1 MARKITGFAAA
12 LLSLASRPADGR
24 DHPLPS
30 ATRVDAEV
38 AAAMQATGT
47 RSLALAIIDHG
58 RVVYVK
64 PYGVRTQAGA
74 PLQAD
79 SIMYAASLTKVVFA
93 YLVLQLV
100 DDHVIA
106 LDTPIERYLPKPL
119 SAYDDADSA
128 RRYGD
133 YSAVGLDPRWR
144 SITPRM
150 LLNHASG
157 LPNLTHMEPDGKEHL
172 HFDPGSRYAYSGAG
186 LLLLQL
192 VLEKGLGLD
201 IAKEAQRR
209 IFDPLGMK
217 DSSFTWRDAFSG
229 REATGWA
236 LDGSAP
242 GHAHQSRVRVAGSM
256 DTTIND
262 MARFAAALVRGDR
275 LSARSRRELS
285 RPRLAITTASE
296 FPTLQPEA
304 PPARRHR
311 DLAIGTG
318 VVTFSGPQGP
328 GFQKGGHNDTTGN
341 TMICLARRQR
351 CVVMLGAD
359 VRAEAAYPG
368 LVRFILGDTGFPWR
382 WLYDDMRF
390 WGQDAPPA
398 TPPAAAPAAEG
409 ATHAAPR
416 RGPS

>member
-1 MARKITGFAAA
+1 LPRILIGITAA
-12 LLSLASRPADGR
+12 LALVLPSTSDARAR
-24 DHPLPS
+24 PLPPT
-30 ATRVDAEV
+30 AGVDVQV

-47 RSLALAIIDHG
+47 RSLALAIVDQG

-64 PYGVRTQAGA
+64 AYGVRTVTGA
-74 PLQAD
+74 PLQVD
-79 SIMYAASLTKVVFA
+79 SIMYGASLTKAVFA

-100 DDHVIA
+100 DDHIIA

-119 SAYDDADSA
+119 SAYDDEDSA

-133 YSAVGLDPRWR
+133 YSAVGADPRWH
-144 SITPRM
+144 SITPRT

-157 LPNLTHMEPDGKEHL
+157 LPNLTKMEPDGKEHL
-172 HFDPGSRYAYSGAG
+172 HFDPGTRYAYSGAG

-217 DSSFTWRDAFSG
+217 DTSFTWRDDFSG

-262 MARFAAALVRGDR
+262 MARLAAAMVRGDR
-275 LSARSRRELS
+275 LSPRSRRELS
-285 RPRLAITTASE
+285 RPQLAITTASE
-296 FPTLQPEA
+296 FPTLQPEV
-304 PPARRHR
+304 PRARRHPG
-311 DLAIGTG
+311 LAIGTG
-318 VVTFSGPQGP
+318 VLTFTGPQGP
-328 GFQKGGHNDTTGN
+328 GFQKGGHNDITGN
-341 TMICLARRQR
+341 TLICLTRQQR
-351 CVVMLGAD
+351 CVVILGAD
-359 VRAEAAYPG
+359 VRAEAAFPG

-382 WLYDDMRF
+382 WLYNDMRF
-390 WGQDAPPA
+390 WDPVTPSTDGQL
-398 TPPAAAPAAEG
+398 
-409 ATHAAPR
+409 R
-416 RGPS
+416 RALSPKDSKAG